1 MQNFLF
7 FVFSKFYF
15 VSLPQTISAMWIE
28 DLYRSSERLVAEVT
42 TDYTRSIYARVKW
55 NARMVCLKGARGVGK
70 TTMMLQRMKAVH
82 TQEMDAIYVT
92 LDDLSFADHR
102 LSELVEYH
110 HQHGGRYMF
119 LDEVHRYPSQNWA
132 LELKNVYDK
141 YPRMNVA
148 FSGSSVLDIDAKKAD
163 LSRRCLFYDVPGL
176 SFREYLELEGLGR
189 FPACALDDILHH
201 HQDIERE
208 VIPHLRVIAAFE
220 KYLATGYY
228 PIYKE
233 ADSDYGMQLRQMVS
247 TIIETD
253 LPAAY
258 KLEYATLI
266 KLKHLMAIIAHTV
279 PFTINVDNLSKHVE
293 ASRKTVMK
301 MFDLLSKARL
311 INLLYSGRTT
321 FQQMVKPEK
330 IYLENPN
337 LMYAL
342 SPSDVAIGTVRESFF
357 ANQLSYGHTIAF
369 SDSGDF
375 LIDNQYTIEVGG
387 KSKSFSQIKDMPDS
401 YLALGDIE
409 YGHLNKIPLWL
420 FGFLY

>member
-1 MQNFLF
+1 
-7 FVFSKFYF
+7 
-15 VSLPQTISAMWIE
+15 MWIE
-28 DLYRSSERLVAEVT
+28 DLYRSSERLVTEVT
-42 TDYTRSIYARVKW
+42 TGYTRSIFAQVKW

-92 LDDLSFADHR
+92 LDDLCFADHR

-119 LDEVHRYPSQNWA
+119 LDEVHRYPPQNWA
-132 LELKNVYDK
+132 LELKNIYDK
-141 YPRMNVA
+141 FPRMNVA

-189 FPACALDDILHH
+189 FPACTLDDILHH

-208 VIPHLRVIAAFE
+208 VVPYLSVIAAFE

-258 KLEYATLI
+258 KLEYATLL

-311 INLLYSGRTT
+311 INLLYSGKTT

-342 SPSDVAIGTVRESFF
+342 SPSDVAIGTVRESFI

-369 SDSGDF
+369 SGSGDF
-375 LIDNQYTIEVGG
+375 IVDDKYIIEVGG
-387 KSKSFSQIKDMPDS
+387 KNKSFSQIKDMPES

>member
-1 MQNFLF
+1 
-7 FVFSKFYF
+7 
-15 VSLPQTISAMWIE
+15 MWIE
-28 DLYRSSERLVAEVT
+28 DLYRASERLVAEVT
-42 TDYTRSIYARVKW
+42 MAYTRSIYNQVKW
-55 NARMVCLKGARGVGK
+55 DSRMVCLKGARGVGK

-82 TQEMDAIYVT
+82 TQEMNAIYVT
-92 LDDLSFADHR
+92 LDDLSFTDHK

-110 HQHGGRYMF
+110 HLHGGKYMF
-119 LDEVHRYPSQNWA
+119 LDEVHRYPAQNWA
-132 LELKNVYDK
+132 QEIKNIYDK
-141 YPRMNVA
+141 YPRMHVA
-148 FSGSSVLDIDAKKAD
+148 FSGSSVLDIDSKKAD
-163 LSRRCLFYDVPGL
+163 LSRRSLFYDVPGL
-176 SFREYLELEGLGR
+176 SFREYLELEGLGE
-189 FPACALDDILHH
+189 FSACTLEDVLFH
-201 HQDIERE
+201 HQDVERE
-208 VIPHLRVIAAFE
+208 VVPKISVIAAFE

-233 ADSDYGMQLRQMVS
+233 ANSDYGMQLRQMVS

-266 KLKHLMAIIAHTV
+266 KLKHLMTIISHTV

-301 MFDLLSKARL
+301 MFDLLAKAKL
-311 INLLYSGRTT
+311 INLLYSGKTT

-342 SPSDVAIGTVRESFF
+342 SPSDVAIGAVRESFF
-357 ANQLSYGHTIAF
+357 ANQLSSGHAIAF
-369 SDSGDF
+369 SGDGDF
-375 LIDNQYTIEVGG
+375 VIDDKYIVEVGG
-387 KSKSFSQIKDMPDS
+387 KNKSFKQIKDLPDS
-401 YLALGDIE
+401 FLALGDIE

>member
-1 MQNFLF
+1 M
-7 FVFSKFYF
+7 V
-15 VSLPQTISAMWIE
+15 SAMWI
-28 DLYRSSERLVAEVT
+28 
-42 TDYTRSIYARVKW
+42 
-55 NARMVCLKGARGVGK
+55 
-70 TTMMLQRMKAVH
+70 
-82 TQEMDAIYVT
+82 
-92 LDDLSFADHR
+92 
-102 LSELVEYH
+102 
-110 HQHGGRYMF
+110 
-119 LDEVHRYPSQNWA
+119 
-132 LELKNVYDK
+132 
-141 YPRMNVA
+141 
-148 FSGSSVLDIDAKKAD
+148 
-163 LSRRCLFYDVPGL
+163 DV
-176 SFREYLELEGLGR
+176 S
-189 FPACALDDILHH
+189 
-201 HQDIERE
+201 
-208 VIPHLRVIAAFE
+208 VIAAFE

-233 ADSDYGMQLRQMVS
+233 TGSDYGMQLRQMVS

-279 PFTINVDNLSKHVE
+279 PFTINVDNLSKHVD

-369 SDSGDF
+369 SGNGDF
-375 LIDNQYTIEVGG
+375 LIDDKYTIEVGG
-387 KSKSFSQIKDMPDS
+387 KGKSFSQIKDVPDS
-401 YLALGDIE
+401 YLALGDME